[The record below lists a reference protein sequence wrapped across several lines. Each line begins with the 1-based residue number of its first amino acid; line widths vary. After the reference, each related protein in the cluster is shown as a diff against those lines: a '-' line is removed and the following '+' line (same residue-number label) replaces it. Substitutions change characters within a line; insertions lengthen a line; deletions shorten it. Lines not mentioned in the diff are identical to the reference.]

1 MKRGLIIDPRDSV
14 GMVLE
19 PVEAGETVDFGT
31 VQITAREPVAM
42 LHKMA
47 LRELAPGDTVLK
59 YGACIGY
66 ATKTVHPG
74 EHIHVHNLD
83 SEKLMK

>member
-14 GMVLE
+14 GMVL
-19 PVEAGETVDFGT
+19 
-31 VQITAREPVAM
+31 EPVAM

-66 ATKTVHPG
+66 ATKAVHPG

>member
-1 MKRGLIIDPRDSV
+1 
-14 GMVLE
+14 
-19 PVEAGETVDFGT
+19 
-31 VQITAREPVAM
+31 M

-66 ATKTVHPG
+66 ATKAVHPG